1 MKTILLAAVGLLAV
15 GAAPALAA
23 DLPVKA
29 KPVPVV
35 PVWNWSGFYIGF
47 NGGGASSHDCWSLT
61 NIRGVATSIADGCHD
76 ASGGVVGGQ
85 IGYRWQW
92 ASNWVFGVEAQG
104 DWAGLK
110 GQGFGLLGAPVPG
123 VTLNNQTKIDA
134 LGLFTG
140 QIGYAFNGWATNSV
154 LLYLKGGA
162 AVVDDR
168 YNGNIPLLLTNIDT
182 ARETRWG
189 GTVGAGVELGFAP
202 GWSVAIEYDHIFTG
216 TNNQTFTFSPAANA
230 LGLVGTSRGE
240 SIRQDIDM
248 ATARVNYTFNW
259 GGPVVAKY

>member
-1 MKTILLAAVGLLAV
+1 MKKILVAAVGLLAL

-29 KPVPVV
+29 KPVPVM

-47 NGGGASSHDCWSLT
+47 NGGGAQSHDCLNLNSVG
-61 NIRGVATSIADGCHD
+61 GVPVNVNEGCHD
-76 ASGGVVGGQ
+76 AAGGVVGGQ

-92 ASNWVFGVEAQG
+92 APNWVFGVEAQG

-110 GQGFGLLGAPVPG
+110 GQSVSQATAPFA
-123 VTLNNQTKIDA
+123 LFSDQTKIDA

-140 QIGYAFNGWATNSV
+140 QIGYSFNGWAANSMLV
-154 LLYLKGGA
+154 YVKGGA

-168 YNGNIPLLLTNIDT
+168 YNGLFPAVGGVVFDS

-189 GTVGAGVELGFAP
+189 GTVGAGIEMGLAP
-202 GWSVAIEYDHIFTG
+202 GWSFAVEYDHIFLG
-216 TNNQTFTFSPAANA
+216 TDNNTFTFVPPFA
-230 LGLVGTSRGE
+230 GVVSRNDA
-240 SIRQDIDM
+240 IRQDIDM
-248 ATARVNYTFNW
+248 LTARVNYTFNW

>member
-1 MKTILLAAVGLLAV
+1 MKKIVVAAIGFVAL

-29 KPVPVV
+29 KAPPPVV
-35 PVWNWSGFYIGF
+35 PVWNWTGFYIGF
-47 NGGGASSHDCWSLT
+47 NGGGAQAHDSWTRVNGLGEGSHD
-61 NIRGVATSIADGCHD
+61 AA
-76 ASGGVVGGQ
+76 GGIVGGQ

-92 ASNWVFGVEAQG
+92 ANNWVFGLEAQG

-110 GQGFGLLGAPVPG
+110 GQSVSTLIAPFPVFS
-123 VTLNNQTKIDA
+123 NQTRVDG

-140 QIGYAFNGWATNSV
+140 QIGYALNGWATNSV

-168 YNGNIPLLLTNIDT
+168 YNGVFPAVGGVAVDT

-189 GTVGAGVELGFAP
+189 GTVGAGIELGFAK
-202 GWSVAIEYDHIFTG
+202 GWSVAIEYDHVFTG
-216 TNNQTFTFSPAANA
+216 TNNDTFSFTPAAFP
-230 LGLVGTSRGE
+230 LVGVSRSD
-240 SIRQDIDM
+240 SIRQDLDLV
-248 ATARVNYTFNW
+248 TARLNYTFNW
-259 GGPVVAKY
+259 GGPLVAKY

>member
-1 MKTILLAAVGLLAV
+1 MKKILVAAVGLLAL

-47 NGGGASSHDCWSLT
+47 NGGGASSHDCWNLT
-61 NIRGVATSIADGCHD
+61 NIVGVPVNIADGCHD
-76 ASGGVVGGQ
+76 ATGGVVGGQ
-85 IGYRWQW
+85 VGYRWQW
-92 ASNWVFGVEAQG
+92 ASNWVFGIEAQG

-110 GQGFGLLGAPVPG
+110 GQGFSVLPAPFPP
-123 VTLNNQTKIDA
+123 LNNQTKIDG

-140 QIGYAFNGWATNSV
+140 QVGYAFNGWATNSV

-168 YNGNIPLLLTNIDT
+168 YNGNVPLLLTNIDT

-202 GWSVAIEYDHIFTG
+202 GWSVAIEYDHIFTSSS
-216 TNNQTFTFSPAANA
+216 NNTFTFSPAAFPF
-230 LGLVGTSRGE
+230 VGTSRGE

>member
-1 MKTILLAAVGLLAV
+1 MKKFLVAAVGLLAL

-47 NGGGASSHDCWSLT
+47 NGGGAQSHDCMTLNSIL
-61 NIRGVATSIADGCHD
+61 GVPVSVNEGCHD
-76 ASGGVVGGQ
+76 ASGGVIGGQ
-85 IGYRWQW
+85 VGYRWQW

-110 GQGFGLLGAPVPG
+110 GQGVSQATAAFVPFPVYS
-123 VTLNNQTKIDA
+123 NQTKVDG

-140 QIGYAFNGWATNSV
+140 QIGYSFNGWATNSI
-154 LLYLKGGA
+154 LLYAKGGA
-162 AVVDDR
+162 AVVDDK
-168 YNGNIPLLLTNIDT
+168 YNGIFPAVGGIVFDT
-182 ARETRWG
+182 VHETRWG
-189 GTVGAGVELGFAP
+189 GTVGAGVEMGFAP
-202 GWSVAIEYDHIFTG
+202 GWSVAIEYDHLFMG
-216 TNNQTFTFSPAANA
+216 SHNDTFNFVAPF
-230 LGLVGTSRGE
+230 GGIISRSD
-240 SIRQDIDM
+240 SIRQDVDM
-248 ATARVNYTFNW
+248 LTARVNYTFNW

>member
-1 MKTILLAAVGLLAV
+1 MKKFLVAAVGLLAF

-29 KPVPVV
+29 KPVPVM
-35 PVWNWSGFYIGF
+35 PVWNWSGFYLGF
-47 NGGGASSHDCWSLT
+47 NGGGAQSHDCMNLNS
-61 NIRGVATSIADGCHD
+61 VAVNVNEGCHD
-76 ASGGVVGGQ
+76 AAGGVIGGQ
-85 IGYRWQW
+85 VGYRWQW
-92 ASNWVFGVEAQG
+92 APNWVFGVEAQG

-110 GQGFGLLGAPVPG
+110 GQSTSQSTVPFP
-123 VTLNNQTKIDA
+123 LFSNQTKIDG

-140 QIGYAFNGWATNSV
+140 QIGYSFNGWATNSMLV
-154 LLYLKGGA
+154 YVKGGA

-168 YNGNIPLLLTNIDT
+168 YNGIFPAVGGVVFDT

-189 GTVGAGVELGFAP
+189 GTVGAGIEMGFAP
-202 GWSVAIEYDHIFTG
+202 GWSVAIEYDHLFMG
-216 TNNQTFTFSPAANA
+216 TQNDTFNFVPPFA
-230 LGLVGTSRGE
+230 GITSRND

-248 ATARVNYTFNW
+248 LTARVNYTFNW